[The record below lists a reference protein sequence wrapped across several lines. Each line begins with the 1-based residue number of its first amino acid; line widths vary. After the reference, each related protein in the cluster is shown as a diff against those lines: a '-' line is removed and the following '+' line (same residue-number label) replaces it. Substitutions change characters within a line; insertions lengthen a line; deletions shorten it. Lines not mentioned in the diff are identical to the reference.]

1 MGAVVAE
8 AGLGHFCI
16 SEAVKLAHFREAQIA
31 LWLQLLL
38 GDLYADKGQWL
49 NQMLSKM
56 QMILTISKH
65 AQESG

>member
-1 MGAVVAE
+1 MGAVLAE

-16 SEAVKLAHFREAQIA
+16 SVAVKLAHFREAQIA

-38 GDLYADKGQWL
+38 GDFYADEGQWL

-56 QMILTISKH
+56 
-65 AQESG
+65 